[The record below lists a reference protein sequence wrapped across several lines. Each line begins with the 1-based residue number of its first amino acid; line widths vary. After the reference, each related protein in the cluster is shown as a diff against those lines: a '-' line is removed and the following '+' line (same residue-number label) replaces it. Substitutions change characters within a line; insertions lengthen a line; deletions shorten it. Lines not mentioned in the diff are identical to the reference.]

1 MRLVPNSA
9 WLLAPIAL
17 LFGAFESECA
27 ASAGSMTAAEKEIA
41 ACFEAMDKD
50 PALQTVNRKFARRAP
65 TAEQLAD
72 ASVPTDAEADDLRQ
86 RVAKTRPCRELRL
99 AAVQK
104 HQPLL
109 EPAYRILYYK
119 ADQVFAYLIQQLI
132 AYGEANRLASASL
145 QEFQGR
151 QKAFLQAS
159 EAERHALSETWEEAL
174 QRSHS
179 NPPPYKTPAKCE
191 WADTVLECQ

>member
-1 MRLVPNSA
+1 MA
-9 WLLAPIAL
+9 
-17 LFGAFESECA
+17 
-27 ASAGSMTAAEKEIA
+27 AAESEIA

-50 PALQTVNRKFARRAP
+50 PALQTVNRKFARRVP

-72 ASVPTDAEADDLRQ
+72 ASVPTDAETDDLRL

-99 AAVQK
+99 SAVQK
-104 HQPLL
+104 HQALL

-119 ADQVFAYLIQQLI
+119 ADQLFGYLIHQLI
-132 AYGEANRLASASL
+132 TYGEANRLASASL

-151 QKAFLQAS
+151 QRVFSEAS
-159 EAERHALSETWEEAL
+159 ETERRSLSEAWEEAL